1 MISVSGKKWEQK
13 KINQNL
19 VDKLKQDFNFSE
31 ILSRLI
37 ISRKFEV
44 DEIAT
49 INTDL
54 DLYNVFLNNEDF
66 NKSIK
71 LVVNC
76 INNNEKICILG
87 DYDVDGSAA
96 TSLFVKFLE
105 TINHSFFYY
114 IPDRE
119 KDGYGATKKLFQKL
133 ILKKPKLII
142 MVDCGSTS
150 NEAVD
155 FLNENKIKSLI
166 IDHHEINKPFPNANS
181 IINPKKDN
189 GYKEYDYLCAT
200 SLSYFFLD
208 LLIKKIKSE
217 INISDYLIYVL
228 LATVC
233 DVMPLRKL
241 NRLIVLNALKNFD
254 IKKTLPLQT
263 LFELNEK
270 KNKINI
276 NDLGYLIGPILN
288 AGGRLD
294 KSQYATELLSS
305 NNDKL
310 IKDRSTSLIK
320 LNNKRKEIET
330 LILNEINFQKIEKE
344 NKEIIIYYN
353 PNIKEGM
360 IGIIAARLKD
370 YFNKP
375 SIVITASNKL
385 LKGSARSI
393 YNYNIGRVIK
403 NSLDQDIILNG
414 GGHNMAAGFTLNKA
428 KLKDFEN
435 YILKDYLKS
444 NTVYGN
450 IFLYESEVSTL
461 AFNQDYY
468 NDIKKLEPFGTGNSV
483 PTFMLRDLR
492 ITKPIVLNNKHISAI
507 LKSKTGFSIKS
518 ISFNVTNTKI
528 GEHLLN
534 YKNSVNV
541 IGQINE
547 NIWNNKKTLQLT
559 IRDLI
564 L

>member
-19 VDKLKQDFNFSE
+19 VDKLKQNFNFSD

-37 ISRKFEV
+37 ISRKFED

-54 DLYNVFLNNEDF
+54 DLNNVFLNNEDF
-66 NKSIK
+66 NQSIK
-71 LVVNC
+71 LVVNS
-76 INNNEKICILG
+76 IYNKEKICILG

-96 TSLFVKFLE
+96 SSLFVKFLE
-105 TINHSFFYY
+105 SINHPFFYY

-133 ILKKPKLII
+133 ILDKPKLII

-150 NEAVD
+150 NEAID
-155 FLNENKIKSLI
+155 FLNKNEIKSLV

-208 LLIKKIKSE
+208 LLIKEIKSE

-233 DVMPLRKL
+233 DVMSLRKL
-241 NRLIVLNALKNFD
+241 NRLIALNALKNFD
-254 IKKTLPLQT
+254 ITKNLPLNI
-263 LFELNEK
+263 LFELNKK
-270 KNKINI
+270 KNKITI

-288 AGGRLD
+288 AGGRLG

-305 NNDKL
+305 NNDQV
-310 IKDRSTSLIK
+310 IKDRSTYLIK

-330 LILNEINFQKIEKE
+330 LVLDEINFQEIEKK
-344 NKEIIIYYN
+344 NKEVIIYYN
-353 PNIKEGM
+353 PNINEGL

-375 SIVITASNKL
+375 SIVITASNEL
-385 LKGSARSI
+385 LKGSARSV

-403 NSLDQDIILNG
+403 NSLDKDIILKG

-428 KLKDFEN
+428 NLKDFEN
-435 YILKDYLKS
+435 FILEDFLKS
-444 NTVYGN
+444 NTVNNN
-450 IFLYESEVSTL
+450 IFSYESEVSPL
-461 AFNQDYY
+461 AFNQDFYD
-468 NDIKKLEPFGTGNSV
+468 DIKKLEPFGTGNPV
-483 PTFMLRDLR
+483 PTFLLRDLR
-492 ITKPIVLNNKHISAI
+492 IIKPIVLNNKHISSI

-518 ISFNVTNTKI
+518 ISFNSINTKI
-528 GEHLLN
+528 GEHLMN
-534 YKNSVNV
+534 FKNNINV